1 MLTIILCILILMCV
15 YNSKIIVEG
24 ATTGLM
30 LWFYNVVPLLLPFM
44 LISNLLVSR
53 ININN
58 SSNKKAIFYTIFLG
72 VFCGYPIGAFT
83 TEKCVDSGFYSLK
96 TGNILLPMCN
106 NASPMFISGYIVH
119 SRLQD
124 FVSLPKA
131 FTLIYLPYILY
142 TACSFVLYSEH
153 NRYQYVP
160 SSKGTGEKNNS
171 AKTLTDVIENICIIG
186 VYIIICSIIME
197 LMLYALD
204 TLSAQ
209 QILNSNHTLFSKILI
224 SSVEITRGADLIG
237 TLHISGKKIIALT
250 LALTSFGGVS
260 SILQTMQVIKA
271 SGLSIKKYISVK
283 IICAMATYI
292 LTLIL

>member
-1 MLTIILCILILMCV
+1 MCV

-160 SSKGTGEKNNS
+160 SSKGTG
-171 AKTLTDVIENICIIG
+171 
-186 VYIIICSIIME
+186 
-197 LMLYALD
+197 
-204 TLSAQ
+204 
-209 QILNSNHTLFSKILI
+209 
-224 SSVEITRGADLIG
+224 
-237 TLHISGKKIIALT
+237 KKII
-250 LALTSFGGVS
+250 
-260 SILQTMQVIKA
+260 LQKH
-271 SGLSIKKYISVK
+271 
-283 IICAMATYI
+283 
-292 LTLIL
+292 